1 MKPRFFA
8 TAQQFRDWLEKNHD
22 KESELLVGFYKR
34 GSSFPSM
41 TWPESVDAALSFG
54 WIDGVRKRIDD
65 DSYTIRFS
73 RRRPR
78 SIWSAINIAKAKEL
92 IERKLMHPA
101 GLRAFEKRDE
111 KRTAVYSYEREHK
124 RFTPADEKQFRA
136 NKAAWEFFNAQP
148 PGYRKIATFY
158 VVSAKREETRAK
170 RLAKLIEISAQR
182 KRL

>member
-1 MKPRFFA
+1 MRPAFFK
-8 TAQQFRDWLEKNHD
+8 TAAAFRDWLEKNHD

-34 GSSFPSM
+34 GSGRPSM

-54 WIDGVRKRIDD
+54 WIDDVRKRLDD
-65 DSYTIRFS
+65 ASYTIRFS

-92 IERKLMHPA
+92 IERKLMHPT
-101 GLRAFEKRDE
+101 GLSVFEKRDE
-111 KRTAVYSYEREHK
+111 KKTAMYSYEREHK
-124 RFTPADEKQFRA
+124 RFTPAEEKRFRA
-136 NKAAWEFFNAQP
+136 NKDAWKFFTEQP

-158 VVSAKREETRAK
+158 VVSAKKDETRAK
-170 RLAKLIEISAQR
+170 RLARLIETSAQR

>member
-8 TAQQFRDWLEKNHD
+8 TAQHFRDWLEKNHD
-22 KESELLVGFYKR
+22 KEDELLVGFYKR
-34 GSSFPSM
+34 GSGRPSM

-54 WIDGVRKRIDD
+54 WIDGVRKRIDEA
-65 DSYTIRFS
+65 SYTIRFS
-73 RRRPR
+73 RRRHR

-101 GLRAFEKRDE
+101 GLRAFGKRDE
-111 KRTAVYSYEREHK
+111 KKSAIYSYEREHK
-124 RFTPADEKQFRA
+124 RFAPAEEKQFRA
-136 NKAAWEFFNAQP
+136 HKDAWKFFNEQP
-148 PGYRKIATFY
+148 PGYRKLATFY
-158 VVSAKREETRAK
+158 VVSAKKDETRAR

>member
-8 TAQQFRDWLEKNHD
+8 TAQRFRDWLEKNHD
-22 KESELLVGFYKR
+22 KESELLVGFHKR
-34 GSSFPSM
+34 GSAHPSM
-41 TWPESVDAALSFG
+41 TWPESVDAALCFG

-111 KRTAVYSYEREHK
+111 KRTAIYSYEREHK
-124 RFTPADEKQFRA
+124 KFDPADEKRFRA
-136 NKAAWEFFNAQP
+136 NKDAWEFFNAQP
-148 PGYRKIATFY
+148 PGYRKLATFY

-170 RLAKLIEISAQR
+170 RLAKLIELSAQR